1 MSIYIP
7 NKGPKGK
14 KVTMSV
20 RSVEEIIRLSD
31 SHSNPNR
38 IAYKHLLKQL
48 DSQIRERAVRHGS
61 LSFRTPSI
69 LFGKPAFEKDSVEK
83 KIVKHY
89 SRIGFACYKNLDGD
103 IIIRWKEEETHE
115 AQEDVGSNGST
126 SDSGSDIESGSE
138 PGSFEQD
145 QGQDQDQDRKGSNSN
160 PDSDSDSDDGK
171 DTSKRVVIETQSLSK
186 RMSGVGK

>member
-1 MSIYIP
+1 
-7 NKGPKGK
+7 
-14 KVTMSV
+14 MSV

-69 LFGKPAFEKDSVEK
+69 LFGKPAFEKSAVEK

-89 SRIGFACYKNLDGD
+89 SRIGFACYKNADGD
-103 IIIRWKEEETHE
+103 IIIRWKEEEDN
-115 AQEDVGSNGST
+115 QEGQDEVDSNGST
-126 SDSGSDIESGSE
+126 TDFDSEEDPSSE
-138 PGSFEQD
+138 PGSIEQD
-145 QGQDQDQDRKGSNSN
+145 QCGNGSLSG
-160 PDSDSDSDDGK
+160 PDSDSDDGK
-171 DTSKRVVIETQSLSK
+171 DTSKRVVIENASLSK
-186 RMSGVGK
+186 RLSGMGN

>member
-1 MSIYIP
+1 
-7 NKGPKGK
+7 
-14 KVTMSV
+14 MSV

-69 LFGKPAFEKDSVEK
+69 LFGKPAFEKDAVEK

-89 SRIGFACYKNLDGD
+89 SRIGFACYKNPEGD
-103 IIIRWKEEETHE
+103 IIIRWKEEEHHDGQDE
-115 AQEDVGSNGST
+115 NGSNGST
-126 SDSGSDIESGSE
+126 TDSGSESGSE
-138 PGSFEQD
+138 SEHGSIEQD
-145 QGQDQDQDRKGSNSN
+145 GSGPG
-160 PDSDSDSDDGK
+160 PDSGSDSDDGK
-171 DTSKRVVIETQSLSK
+171 DTSKRVVIENPSLSK
-186 RMSGVGK
+186 RLSGVGN